1 MARKCCYRR
10 WVKGQLLLWHSLV
23 AKPGQGQQDDRQ
35 HQDDDRH
42 YSPPDS
48 WVPSEHSEIEMR
60 SYVPRLLVHVRSRRR
75 REKRQALASCALDR
89 THPGYTKE
97 FLTGNMHNW
106 DPWTCFCFFGS
117 KDCKDGGIKLGTSA
131 LLGP

>member
-10 WVKGQLLLWHSLV
+10 WVKGQLLLWHRLV
-23 AKPGQGQQDDRQ
+23 TKRGQGQQDDRQ

-60 SYVPRLLVHVRSRRR
+60 SYVPRLLVHVKSRKR

-89 THPGYTKE
+89 TDPGYTKE
-97 FLTGNMHNW
+97 FLTGNMHNCEVL
-106 DPWTCFCFFGS
+106 D
-117 KDCKDGGIKLGTSA
+117 A
-131 LLGP
+131 LLVLCPRIAKTGE